1 MIALLANKLQD
12 LYTEYRSTHPRLESV
27 EAEFCKVAESLLESE
42 GLKSETYEVQICRLH
57 EHCEEKVES
66 GLVAEAIGCSPS
78 YARRFSYD
86 DDRGGFQ
93 KEWSISNQNE
103 KVSPGARTKIIN
115 RDGGSCL
122 RCGLEDET
130 ELEVHH
136 ILPVSH
142 GGTNDDSN
150 LATLCSHCHNKAHG
164 GSKTS
169 GRTVYAQDD
178 FRKWVAQTERTS
190 EERGQV
196 LDSRQKKLFDY

>member
-1 MIALLANKLQD
+1 MSATKLQK
-12 LYTEYRSTHPRLESV
+12 LYREYRSTHPRPESV
-27 EAEFCKVAESLLESE
+27 EIEFCEEAESLLESE

-57 EHCEEKVES
+57 EYCERKIES
-66 GLVAEAIGCSPS
+66 GLVAKAVGCSPS

-93 KEWSISNQNE
+93 KEWSKSNQNE

-115 RDGGSCL
+115 RDGGACL
-122 RCGLEDET
+122 RCGLKNEE

-136 ILPVSH
+136 ILPISQ

-150 LATLCSHCHNKAHG
+150 LATLCSHCHEAAHG

-169 GRTVYAQDD
+169 GKTVYLRRD
-178 FRKWVAQTERTS
+178 FRDWTRETNRTTEKGGS
-190 EERGQV
+190 S
-196 LDSRQKKLFDY
+196 LDSRQMKISDY

>member
-1 MIALLANKLQD
+1 MSTNKLQD
-12 LYTEYRSTHPRLESV
+12 LYAKYRSTHPRPESV
-27 EAEFCKVAESLLESE
+27 EIRFCEEAKSLLEYE

-57 EHCEEKVES
+57 EYCEQKIES
-66 GLVAEAIGCSPS
+66 GLVAKAVGCSAS

-103 KVSPGARTKIIN
+103 KVSPGTRTKIIN

-122 RCGLEDET
+122 RCGLEIES

-136 ILPVSH
+136 IVPVSQ
-142 GGTNDDSN
+142 GGTNTESN
-150 LATLCSHCHNKAHG
+150 LATLCSDCHQAAHG

-169 GRTVYAQDD
+169 GRTTYSTGNFREWTYKTNRSLKKQNIDPD
-178 FRKWVAQTERTS
+178 FQQRS
-190 EERGQV
+190 
-196 LDSRQKKLFDY
+196 LSDY

>member
-1 MIALLANKLQD
+1 LSANELQE
-12 LYTEYRSTHPRLESV
+12 LYTEYRSTHPRPESI
-27 EAEFCKVAESLLESE
+27 EIEFCEVAESWLESE

-57 EHCEEKVES
+57 EYCEQKIES
-66 GLVAEAIGCSPS
+66 GLVAEAVGCSPS

-86 DDRGGFQ
+86 DERGGFQ
-93 KEWSISNQNE
+93 KEWSKSNQNE

-115 RDGGSCL
+115 RDGGCCL

-136 ILPVSH
+136 ILPVSQ

-150 LATLCSHCHNKAHG
+150 LATLCSHCHEAAHG

-169 GRTVYAQDD
+169 GKTMYAQGN
-178 FRKWVAQTERTS
+178 FRAWTKETDRTPEKQS
-190 EERGQV
+190 LG
-196 LDSRQKKLFDY
+196 SIQKKLFDY